1 MKEKGISIS
10 FYSMRVLIKREL
22 ISSLYGWG
30 VYAAMFIAFLV
41 SSFILRNFLRGIREE
56 NIFIS
61 SYPLN
66 FPLFVSV
73 VIISFYLVVV
83 SAISISREREQGT
96 LEVLFYGPVS
106 SSSFLLGKYFTDM
119 ILYMIILGFSA
130 IYFLGVSLL
139 TNLGFTYLLVKAF
152 LLSIFLAS
160 CVISFGLFISS
171 LTGRVRSSI
180 IWLVGILLAFL
191 GLWFLQ
197 NMFLTFPSEAFTSWL
212 LYIRKT
218 LFVTQHII
226 NWVSPFS
233 YLSRGM
239 ESIRIGSV
247 KPFVL
252 NIVYSIIYTVILL
265 FLSIYILKAK
275 GVRA

>member
-1 MKEKGISIS
+1 MEEKEIFLSAHTMKI
-10 FYSMRVLIKREL
+10 LAKREL
-22 ISSLYGWG
+22 LSSLYGWG
-30 VYAAMFIAFLV
+30 LYIAIFISFLV
-41 SSFILRNFLRGIREE
+41 SSFILKNFLQGIREN

-66 FPLFVSV
+66 FPLFTSV
-73 VIISFYLVVV
+73 VIISLYLVIV

-106 SSSFLLGKYFTDM
+106 SFSFLMGKYITDM
-119 ILYMIILGFSA
+119 LLYFIILGFFA

-139 TNLGFTYLLVKAF
+139 TNLGFTIALVKAF
-152 LLSIFLAS
+152 VVSIFLAS

-171 LTGRVRSSI
+171 LTGKVRSSI
-180 IWLVGILLAFL
+180 VWLIGILLAFL
-191 GLWFLQ
+191 GIWFLQ
-197 NMFLTFPSEAFTSWL
+197 NIFLRIPSEALSSWMRYL
-212 LYIRKT
+212 QKT
-218 LFVTQHII
+218 IGIIYHFV

-239 ESIRIGSV
+239 ESIWLGSM
-247 KPFVL
+247 KPFLL
-252 NIVYSIIYTVILL
+252 NILYSVLYTVILL
-265 FLSIYILKAK
+265 ALSVHILRAK

>member
-1 MKEKGISIS
+1 MSEKGISLS
-10 FYSMRVLIKREL
+10 VRSMIVLIKREL

-30 VYAAMFIAFLV
+30 VYVAMFISFLV
-41 SSFILRNFLRGIREE
+41 SSFILQNFLRGIREE

-119 ILYMIILGFSA
+119 ILYIIILGFCA
-130 IYFLGVSLL
+130 IYFSGVSFL
-139 TNLGFTYLLVKAF
+139 TNLGFTSTLAKALV
-152 LLSIFLAS
+152 LSIFLAS

-191 GLWFLQ
+191 ALWFLQ
-197 NMFLTFPSEAFTSWL
+197 NMFLTFPPEAFTSWL

-218 LFVTQHII
+218 LSVTQYIT

-239 ESIRIGSV
+239 ESIRVGSM
-247 KPFVL
+247 KPFLL
-252 NIVYSIIYTVILL
+252 NILYSIIYSVILL
-265 FLSIYILKAK
+265 VLSVYILKVK

>member
-1 MKEKGISIS
+1 MKI
-10 FYSMRVLIKREL
+10 LAKREL
-22 ISSLYGWG
+22 LSSLYGWG
-30 VYAAMFIAFLV
+30 LYIAIFISFLV
-41 SSFILRNFLRGIREE
+41 SSFILKNFLQGIREN

-66 FPLFVSV
+66 FPLFTSV
-73 VIISFYLVVV
+73 VIISLYLVIV

-106 SSSFLLGKYFTDM
+106 SFSFLMGKYITDM
-119 ILYMIILGFSA
+119 LLYFIILGFFA

-139 TNLGFTYLLVKAF
+139 TNLGFTIALVKAF
-152 LLSIFLAS
+152 VVSIFLAS

-171 LTGRVRSSI
+171 LTGKVRSSI
-180 IWLVGILLAFL
+180 VWLIGILLAFL
-191 GLWFLQ
+191 GIWFLQ
-197 NMFLTFPSEAFTSWL
+197 NIFLRIPSEALSSWMRYL
-212 LYIRKT
+212 QKT
-218 LFVTQHII
+218 IGIIYHFV

-239 ESIRIGSV
+239 ESIWLGSL
-247 KPFVL
+247 KPFLL
-252 NIVYSIIYTVILL
+252 NILYSVLYTVILL
-265 FLSIYILKAK
+265 ALSVHILRAK

>member
-1 MKEKGISIS
+1 M
-10 FYSMRVLIKREL
+10 
-22 ISSLYGWG
+22 
-30 VYAAMFIAFLV
+30 
-41 SSFILRNFLRGIREE
+41 RNFLRGIREE

-197 NMFLTFPSEAFTSWL
+197 NMFLTFPPEAFTSWL

-247 KPFVL
+247 RPFML
-252 NIVYSIIYTVILL
+252 NIVYSIIYTVVLL

>member
-197 NMFLTFPSEAFTSWL
+197 NMFLTFPPEAFTSWL

-252 NIVYSIIYTVILL
+252 NIVYSIIYTVVLL

>member
-1 MKEKGISIS
+1 MEEKEIFLSAHTMKI
-10 FYSMRVLIKREL
+10 LAKREL
-22 ISSLYGWG
+22 LSSLYGWG
-30 VYAAMFIAFLV
+30 LYIAIFISFLV
-41 SSFILRNFLRGIREE
+41 SSFILKNFLQGIREN

-66 FPLFVSV
+66 FPLFTSV
-73 VIISFYLVVV
+73 VIISLYLVIV

-106 SSSFLLGKYFTDM
+106 SFSFLMGKYITDM
-119 ILYMIILGFSA
+119 LLYFIILGFFA

-139 TNLGFTYLLVKAF
+139 TNLGFTIALVKAF
-152 LLSIFLAS
+152 VVSIFLAS

-171 LTGRVRSSI
+171 LTGKVRSSI
-180 IWLVGILLAFL
+180 VWLIGILLAFL
-191 GLWFLQ
+191 GIWFLQ
-197 NMFLTFPSEAFTSWL
+197 NIFLRIPSEALSSWMRYL
-212 LYIRKT
+212 QKT
-218 LFVTQHII
+218 IGIIYHFV

-239 ESIRIGSV
+239 ESIWLGSM
-247 KPFVL
+247 KPFLL
-252 NIVYSIIYTVILL
+252 NILYSVLYTVILL
-265 FLSIYILKAK
+265 ALSVHILRTK